1 MSYTIKAAALSRA
14 HLGSIVTISRGGLKI
29 TDTLAGVSHEADLI
43 AERKVCEEVFTYIT
57 GRIETSLNF
66 ANAGRVQ
73 VAGNDDVLVAGR
85 P

>member
-14 HLGSIVTISRGGLKI
+14 HLGETVTVKRGGLTI
-29 TDTLAGVSHEADLI
+29 TDTLGGVSHEADLI
-43 AERKVCEEVFTYIT
+43 AERKMTEEVFSYIL
-57 GRIETSLNF
+57 GRVETNLTF

-73 VAGNDDVLVAGR
+73 VGGNDDVTISGK